1 MESADGV
8 DPSVDDTS
16 SIHTVH
22 RYAKDVTQLD
32 LQNCHHWN
40 RFLEIHYDSLGKDG
54 LLSHKVFSFC
64 CFRLTNIILYS
75 FRRSREKKDGLKDKE
90 KDSSKDVKRLDK
102 SEKKKESTSSGQAE
116 DSIKKEKNGN
126 GMKRVPAG
134 KTAQNEGT
142 EDKPKDNSDPS
153 SAAVVGSD
161 GVPGTKKDAD
171 GNEIKTVQAVH
182 ETKNTEMQ
190 VADAENLVTE
200 QGDGDSSKTE
210 IKADADKDDKK
221 DERKTGVKSGVE
233 TDVDK
238 KKVPQ
243 NDGKNGKLKNGDI
256 SKDEKLCS
264 LSLSLDSLLDYTDKD
279 MQELTFELSLFA
291 ELLYE
296 MLQYQMGS
304 RILTFLQK
312 LRVKFVTRRNQRKRK
327 RDEIQAKERDKKSP
341 VKRAKTS
348 ELLVK
353 EQDSKSETLNTA
365 QPNDDKTKVK
375 EEDKSVDYVVE
386 TQKADTGEK
395 ETSAVME
402 VAVNKELLQ
411 AFRFFD

>member
-1 MESADGV
+1 MVSGLES
-8 DPSVDDTS
+8 
-16 SIHTVH
+16 
-22 RYAKDVTQLD
+22 
-32 LQNCHHWN
+32 
-40 RFLEIHYDSLGKDG
+40 
-54 LLSHKVFSFC
+54 
-64 CFRLTNIILYS
+64 
-75 FRRSREKKDGLKDKE
+75 
-90 KDSSKDVKRLDK
+90 
-102 SEKKKESTSSGQAE
+102 
-116 DSIKKEKNGN
+116 
-126 GMKRVPAG
+126 
-134 KTAQNEGT
+134 
-142 EDKPKDNSDPS
+142 
-153 SAAVVGSD
+153 SD

-200 QGDGDSSKTE
+200 KTVPNIDSKTVATKKQGDGDSSKTE

-279 MQELTFELSLFA
+279 MQELTFE
-291 ELLYE
+291 
-296 MLQYQMGS
+296 
-304 RILTFLQK
+304 K

-386 TQKADTGEK
+386 VKMEDETDDEDPEEDEEMEESGMQHDLPNVKK
-395 ETSAVME
+395 EE
-402 VAVNKELLQ
+402 
-411 AFRFFD
+411 